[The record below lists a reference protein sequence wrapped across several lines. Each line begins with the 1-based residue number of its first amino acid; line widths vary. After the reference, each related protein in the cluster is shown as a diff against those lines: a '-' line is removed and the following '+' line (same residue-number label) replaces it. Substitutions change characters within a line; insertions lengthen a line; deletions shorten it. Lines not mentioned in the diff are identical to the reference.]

1 VGTVEQTLQH
11 IKHVIFGDLPEQ
23 KTSCHQIDK
32 HISDLTKTNDNQQ
45 GPKLK
50 KKKNKNL
57 SLFFRSELAKL
68 ATKGEFLVTKVEIL
82 VALAKVIIAISSGHQ

>member
-1 VGTVEQTLQH
+1 MGTVEQTLQH
-11 IKHVIFGDLPEQ
+11 IKHVILGNLTEQ
-23 KTSCHQIDK
+23 KTSHQFDK

-45 GPKLK
+45 GSKFK
-50 KKKNKNL
+50 KKL

-82 VALAKVIIAISSGHQ
+82 VALATAIIAVSSGHQ